1 MSSKASKFLLKKT
14 DSKNTDFQ
22 ELVQKL
28 NAHFVVLNGE
38 MDSFFA
44 QFNKIDAIKHVI
56 LAYEND
62 TPVGCGA
69 IRTYSDTQ
77 IEIKRMYVLPEKRG
91 QSIAAQILTHL
102 ENWASELGYTETIL
116 ETLKTEEN
124 VVRLYA
130 KCGYQIIPNYGQYVD
145 SEMSVC
151 MRKFIGNCQIF
162 SN

>member
-1 MSSKASKFLLKKT
+1 MSLKFIKT
-14 DSKNTDFQ
+14 DSENTDFQ
-22 ELVQKL
+22 SLVQKL
-28 NAHFVVLNGE
+28 NAHFAVLNGE

-69 IRTYSDTQ
+69 IRAYSDTQ

-91 QSIAAQILTHL
+91 QGIAAQILTHL
-102 ENWASELGYTETIL
+102 ENWASELGYAETIL

-130 KCGYQIIPNYGQYVD
+130 KCGYHIIPNYGQYVD

-151 MRKFIGNCQIF
+151 MQKML
-162 SN
+162 SNSLHIM